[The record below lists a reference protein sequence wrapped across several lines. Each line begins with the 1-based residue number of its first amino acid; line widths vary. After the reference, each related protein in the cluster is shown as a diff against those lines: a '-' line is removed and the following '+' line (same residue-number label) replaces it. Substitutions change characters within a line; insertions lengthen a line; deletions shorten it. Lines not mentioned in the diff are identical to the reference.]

1 MTRMPKSWWTRR
13 LPANASTRTEF
24 PTKADALRVFIE
36 RNRAVIDEFG
46 GEDAVHRP
54 AEFDAINHR
63 FGLKGARQV
72 KTIAGALWS
81 ALRGGPPWRLQDIDV
96 ALLNDTAPGQREGG
110 FQLPDQV
117 HEQIQQH
124 AAVQHYEDQGIEGG
138 LIDQCFDRLRGTGDG
153 RFRQSAHARTV
164 RGAKRER
171 ACVCRTPH
179 GRFESCATRSAP
191 AVTTR
196 TPGPNAYEAKQEA
209 RRERYQQ
216 AARRAKHR
224 AQVAADAA
232 LQAVEH
238 IPMGQPILVGHHSE
252 RKHRA
257 ALGRRDRRMRK
268 SIEERDK
275 AARYARKAA
284 AVGKTGVS
292 SDDPDAIIK
301 LEQKLADLEA
311 KREAIKKRNREARKH
326 GKEKAPAYML
336 ANLGANIRRYRER
349 IRELAAQRIAPEQA
363 VIEGA
368 GFRIWED
375 KEQNRLLLQPEARL
389 DKAQHGKLRKA
400 GFVYSRANRAYQR
413 RISNRARYEAK
424 RLAGEL
430 FGWVEGVPF

>member
-36 RNRAVIDEFG
+36 RNRAVIDDFG
-46 GEDAVHRP
+46 GEAAVHRP

-72 KTIAGALWS
+72 KTITEALWH

-96 ALLNDTAPGQREGG
+96 ALLNDTAPGQRGGG

-117 HEQIQQH
+117 HEQIQRY
-124 AAVQHYEDQGIEGG
+124 AAEQHYEEHGIEGG
-138 LIDQCFDRLRGTGDG
+138 LIDQCFDRFRGTRDG
-153 RFRQSAHARTV
+153 RFRKSEHRRSV

-179 GRFESCATRSAP
+179 GRFERCATRS
-191 AVTTR
+191 TGSDD
-196 TPGPNAYEAKQEA
+196 PGLNTYEVKQEA

-216 AARRAKHR
+216 ASELAKQRAR
-224 AQVAADAA
+224 VASDAA

-257 ALGRRDRRMRK
+257 ALGRCDRAMRK
-268 SIEERDK
+268 SVEEHDK
-275 AARYARKAA
+275 AAHYARKAA
-284 AVGKTGVS
+284 GVGKAGVS
-292 SDDPDAIIK
+292 SDDPAAIAK
-301 LEQKLADLEA
+301 LEQKLAELEA
-311 KREAIKKRNREARKH
+311 KREAIKKHNREAKKR
-326 GKEKAPAYML
+326 GKKAAPAYML
-336 ANLGANIRRYRER
+336 ANLGTNIRRYRDR
-349 IRELAAQRIAPEQA
+349 IKALAAQCTAPEQA
-363 VIEGA
+363 AIEGD

-375 KEQNRLLLQPEARL
+375 KEQNRLLFQTEGRL

-400 GFVYSRANRAYQR
+400 GFVFSRANRAYQR
-413 RISNRARYEAK
+413 KISNRARYEAK